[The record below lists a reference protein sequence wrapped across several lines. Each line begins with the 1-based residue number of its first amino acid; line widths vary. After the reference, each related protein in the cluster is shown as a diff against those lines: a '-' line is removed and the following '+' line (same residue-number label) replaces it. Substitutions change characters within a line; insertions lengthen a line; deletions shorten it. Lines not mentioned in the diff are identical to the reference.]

1 MKKLKVAAFFLFA
14 VLSVLAQ
21 TESIQ
26 VSPVLT
32 EAEPESVG
40 ISSER
45 LALIDEMCREAVA
58 EGDVPGIVSLIARDG
73 KIV

>member
-1 MKKLKVAAFFLFA
+1 MKKLAFTGILWVAVICVF
-14 VLSVLAQ
+14 AQ

-32 EAEPESVG
+32 GGTPESVG

-45 LALIDEMCREAVA
+45 LARVDQMCREAVV